1 MKFKIWETALIAAL
15 AVTFFAGSALA
26 SQQQELSGKLIR
38 LHVVANSDSAEDQ
51 TAKLA
56 ARDGVLSELDALLDG
71 VSDRE
76 DASRLISQNMSTI
89 ESAAHRAA
97 GGEYSV
103 RAELKPEY
111 FPTREYETF
120 SLPAGRYMSLRV
132 VLGDGDGRNW
142 WCVVFPPLC
151 ESAAGATVAGATVAG
166 ERSSPLLTDEE
177 IALISESSVGV
188 TVKFKAMEILGRIRE
203 ALGI

>member
-1 MKFKIWETALIAAL
+1 MKFKKWETALIAAL
-15 AVTFFAGSALA
+15 AVTFFAGAALA
-26 SQQQELSGKLIR
+26 SQQQELSGTLIR
-38 LHVVANSDSAEDQ
+38 LHVVANSDSTEDQ
-51 TAKLA
+51 AAKLA
-56 ARDGVLSELDALLDG
+56 ARDGVLSELDALLEG

-76 DASRLISQNMSTI
+76 HASKLISQSMGAI

-97 GGEYSV
+97 GGGYSV
-103 RAELKPEY
+103 HAELKPEY

-151 ESAAGATVAGATVAG
+151 APAADAASAGAPLAG
-166 ERSSPLLTDEE
+166 EHSSPLLTDEE
-177 IALISESSVGV
+177 IALISESSAGV
-188 TVKFKAMEILGRIRE
+188 TVKFKAMEIIGRIR
-203 ALGI
+203 ATLGI